1 MAEVSSKELYEFKKT
16 LKELA
21 EKKGRG
27 TELVSV
33 YIPPDKQLS
42 DVGKHMRDEL
52 GQSANIKSKQTRK
65 NVQSAIEVILQ
76 RIRLFK
82 QPPENG
88 LVLFVGM
95 IPKGGPG
102 TEKMETYVFE
112 PPEPI
117 TTYWYQCNNVFFLE
131 PLEYMIEER
140 ETYGLA
146 VVDRKEA
153 TIATLKGKKVTI
165 LNHLTSGVPGKHK
178 AGGQSQRRFDR
189 VIEDAARE
197 FLKRIANHINE
208 EFLPLKDDL
217 KAVVIGGPGF
227 TKNDLVDADYI
238 QYEIKNKIIATVDT
252 SYTGE
257 FGIREV
263 IEKSTDILDD
273 LDVMHEKKIVQKF
286 LKELIKD
293 NGLYSYG
300 EDEVR
305 NNLVIGAVDTLL
317 LSEDLS
323 LIRKTFKCPTCGFEK
338 EFTVKNQSEADSI
351 KERCPNC
358 NEIIKGD
365 SSELLVDDF
374 VEKAEEMN
382 TGIEF
387 ISTET
392 EEGMQLYRAFGG
404 IAAILRY
411 YVGH

>member
-1 MAEVSSKELYEFKKT
+1 
-16 LKELA
+16 
-21 EKKGRG
+21 
-27 TELVSV
+27 
-33 YIPPDKQLS
+33 
-42 DVGKHMRDEL
+42 
-52 GQSANIKSKQTRK
+52 
-65 NVQSAIEVILQ
+65 
-76 RIRLFK
+76 
-82 QPPENG
+82 
-88 LVLFVGM
+88 
-95 IPKGGPG
+95 
-102 TEKMETYVFE
+102 
-112 PPEPI
+112 
-117 TTYWYQCNNVFFLE
+117 
-131 PLEYMIEER
+131 
-140 ETYGLA
+140 
-146 VVDRKEA
+146 
-153 TIATLKGKKVTI
+153 
-165 LNHLTSGVPGKHK
+165 
-178 AGGQSQRRFDR
+178 
-189 VIEDAARE
+189 
-197 FLKRIANHINE
+197 
-208 EFLPLKDDL
+208 
-217 KAVVIGGPGF
+217 
-227 TKNDLVDADYI
+227 
-238 QYEIKNKIIATVDT
+238 
-252 SYTGE
+252 
-257 FGIREV
+257 
-263 IEKSTDILDD
+263 
-273 LDVMHEKKIVQKF
+273 MHEKKIVQKF

-382 TGIEF
+382 TAIEF